1 MTGFIS
7 RRLSNFPAVEQ
18 ELVRGEVLGPIFFSL
33 NLESWQ
39 GWVYKLH
46 QGYKC
51 QDLSSTEKSKNV
63 HTKKHEKVFGG
74 ASTFAAR

>member
-51 QDLSSTEKSKNV
+51 QDLSSTAKIQKC
-63 HTKKHEKVFGG
+63 TKKHGKVFGG
-74 ASTFAAR
+74 AATFETR